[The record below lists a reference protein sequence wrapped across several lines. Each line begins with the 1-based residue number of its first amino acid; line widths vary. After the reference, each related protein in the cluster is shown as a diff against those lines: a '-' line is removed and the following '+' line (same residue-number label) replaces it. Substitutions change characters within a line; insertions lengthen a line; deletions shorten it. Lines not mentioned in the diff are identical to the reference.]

1 MYHYDLETALEELD
15 EEALLPHPVRV
26 RDLIMRAGLAPDRAA
41 DVNRTFQQYLHQFGE
56 TQKVGRS
63 VLEKLLNAKS

>member
-26 RDLIMRAGLAPDRAA
+26 RDMIMRTDLAPDRAA
-41 DVNRTFQQYLHQFGE
+41 EVNRTFQQYLHQFVE

>member
-15 EEALLPHPVRV
+15 EEALLPNPVRV
-26 RDLIMRAGLAPDRAA
+26 RDMIMRASLAPDRAA

-63 VLEKLLNAKS
+63 VLEKLLNAKA

>member
-15 EEALLPHPVRV
+15 EEALLPNPVRV
-26 RDLIMRAGLAPDRAA
+26 RDMIMRAGLAPDRAA

>member
-15 EEALLPHPVRV
+15 EEALLPNPVRV
-26 RDLIMRAGLAPDRAA
+26 RDMIMRAGLAPDRAA
-41 DVNRTFQQYLHQFGE
+41 DVNRAFQQYLHQFGE

-63 VLEKLLNAKS
+63 VLEKLLNAKA